1 MAMGAHRRRR
11 RGAALAAL
19 SVIAVAASGLSSP
32 RIGDLRL
39 STPEGAL
46 EIGAVR
52 TNATWLG
59 VALAQAADAT
69 LENVTFDVGGITYRL
84 PRVAFAGSSLSRAD
98 LVALFASRDAAGAS
112 LARLSAREVSIPE
125 LRIEQAS
132 AGGRQVTVYRDL
144 VARDIVD
151 GRIASLTSGGAT
163 LEMTG
168 AKAGMA
174 KGSAGPMVVR
184 SLDLAYAAELYGRTA
199 VSPTIEARTVYA
211 SFALDDLA
219 ISEPNGAEVRI
230 ARLSGTDFKAR
241 PSATSWG
248 DSMRILGEAQDIEN
262 ASPAERSRLFGIL
275 ADLFESFELG
285 STEAT
290 GIEIRN
296 ARAKEPAVGR
306 IARLAVVGGGAQQP
320 AEARAE
326 GLEILSN
333 NGTARIAA
341 VTFAGFSARDALQ
354 GLKGLGDQPA
364 GKLGPADLRKLV
376 PTIGTVRL
384 TGLDVD
390 AKYADL
396 PNDKAKAAGADT
408 IRFAIR
414 GIEMTADKPID
425 GVPTNLRLA
434 FENVTF
440 AVPPNAQD
448 DALKTLAAL
457 GYGALDL
464 SLVTAASWNEAGN
477 EFVVREVS
485 VRGADMGSAVLRGVL
500 ADVGR
505 DVFNPDGA
513 VAAAALVGA
522 RARNVHLTIENK
534 GLFERVIAAESR
546 KGKKSPEDL
555 RREYGMAAAV
565 AVPAMLGNAPAA
577 KTLGQA
583 VARFIAKPGR
593 LTISMIAK
601 DPAGLGIADLAATA
615 EPAAILDKLEITATA
630 E

>member
-11 RGAALAAL
+11 GGAALAAL

-32 RIGDLRL
+32 HVSDLRL

-59 VALAQAADAT
+59 VALAQAADLT
-69 LENVTFDVGGITYRL
+69 LENVTFAAAGATYRL
-84 PRVAFAGSSLSRAD
+84 PRVVFSGSSLSRAD
-98 LVALFASRDAAGAS
+98 LVALFDAREAAGAR

-132 AGGRQVTVYRDL
+132 TGGRQITVYRDL
-144 VARDIVD
+144 VARDITG

-174 KGSAGPMVVR
+174 KGSAGAMVVR

-199 VSPTIEARTVYA
+199 SPTAAARTVYA

-219 ISEPNGAEVRI
+219 VSEPNGAEVRI

-290 GIEIRN
+290 GIEMRN
-296 ARAKEPAVGR
+296 ARAKEQPVGR
-306 IARLAVVGGGAQQP
+306 IARLAVVGGGARQP

-326 GLEILSN
+326 GLEIVSS
-333 NGTARIAA
+333 NGTARIEAIA
-341 VTFAGFSARDALQ
+341 FAGFSMTDA
-354 GLKGLGDQPA
+354 LKGLAERPA
-364 GKLGPADLRKLV
+364 DKLDPADLRKLV
-376 PTIGTVRL
+376 PLIGTIRF

-396 PNDKAKAAGADT
+396 ANGSSKAAGPDA
-408 IRFAIR
+408 IRFGIR

-448 DALKTLAAL
+448 DGLKTLAAL

-477 EFVVREVS
+477 ELVVREVS
-485 VRGADMGSAVLRGVL
+485 VSGADMGSAVLRGVL

-505 DVFNPDGA
+505 DVINLDSA

-522 RARNVHLTIENK
+522 RARNLHLTLENK
-534 GLFERVIAAESR
+534 GLFERVIASESR
-546 KGKKSPEDL
+546 KAKKSPEEL
-555 RREYGMAAAV
+555 RREYGMAAAI

-577 KTLGQA
+577 RTLGQA
-583 VARFIAKPGR
+583 VARFVAKPGR
-593 LTISMIAK
+593 LTISMTAK
-601 DPAGLGIADLAATA
+601 DPAGLGIADLAATP

>member
-11 RGAALAAL
+11 RGATLAAL

-32 RIGDLRL
+32 RLGDLRL
-39 STPEGAL
+39 SAPEGAL

-59 VALAQAADAT
+59 AAFAQAADAT

-84 PRVAFAGSSLSRAD
+84 PRVAFSGSSLSRAD
-98 LVALFASRDAAGAS
+98 LVALFVSREAAGARLS
-112 LARLSAREVSIPE
+112 RLSAREVSIPE

-144 VARDIVD
+144 VARDVVD

-163 LEMTG
+163 LEVTG

-184 SLDLAYAAELYGRTA
+184 GLDLAYAAELYGRTA
-199 VSPTIEARTVYA
+199 SPTTAARTVYA

-219 ISEPNGAEVRI
+219 VSEPNGAEVRI

-248 DSMRILGEAQDIEN
+248 DSMRILGEAQDLEN
-262 ASPAERSRLFGIL
+262 ASPAERSRLFGML

-285 STEAT
+285 STEAA

-296 ARAKEPAVGR
+296 ARAKEQPVGR
-306 IARLAVVGGGAQQP
+306 IARLAVVGRGARQP
-320 AEARAE
+320 AEIRVE
-326 GLEILSN
+326 GLEIVSN
-333 NGTARIAA
+333 NGTARIEAIA
-341 VTFAGFSARDALQ
+341 FAGFSMTDA
-354 GLKGLGDQPA
+354 LKGLAEQPA
-364 GKLGPADLRKLV
+364 DKLDRADLRKLV
-376 PTIGTVRL
+376 PSIGTVRL
-384 TGLDVD
+384 TGLDVN

-396 PNDKAKAAGADT
+396 ANGSTKAAGPDT
-408 IRFAIR
+408 IRFGIR

-448 DALKTLAAL
+448 DGLKTLAAL

-477 EFVVREVS
+477 ELVVREVS

-500 ADVGR
+500 TDVGH
-505 DVFNPDGA
+505 DVFNPDSA

-522 RARNVHLTIENK
+522 RARNLHLTIENK
-534 GLFERVIAAESR
+534 GLFERVIASEAR
-546 KGKKSPEDL
+546 KGKKAGEEL
-555 RREYGMAAAV
+555 RREYGMAAAI

-583 VARFIAKPGR
+583 VARFIAKPNR
-593 LTISMIAK
+593 LTISMTAK